1 MAGAH
6 GSWRLWS
13 QTSSVA
19 IFFLSSLVI
28 FCQVLCTWSCFISMA
43 LRVSCSLMGSLM
55 HHYFNIAQR
64 DKAVGFSSKEITS
77 SVLNRLV
84 LRIFSHTLTRPL
96 YLKCYLEEI
105 FYWVQLISIK
115 QRVISNTAYFHIQKK
130 PWRQGEAMSLLPTKK
145 PTEHYIFINVK
156 NRFGFF

>member
-1 MAGAH
+1 
-6 GSWRLWS
+6 
-13 QTSSVA
+13 
-19 IFFLSSLVI
+19 
-28 FCQVLCTWSCFISMA
+28 
-43 LRVSCSLMGSLM
+43 M

-130 PWRQGEAMSLLPTKK
+130 PWRQGEAMSLLPTKN
-145 PTEHYIFINVK
+145 PQNTIYS
-156 NRFGFF
+156 

>member
-1 MAGAH
+1 MARSH

-55 HHYFNIAQR
+55 HHYFNIAQC
-64 DKAVGFSSKEITS
+64 DKAVGFSSKEIIS

-84 LRIFSHTLTRPL
+84 LTIFSPTLTRPL
-96 YLKCYLEEI
+96 YLKSYLEEI

-115 QRVISNTAYFHIQKK
+115 QRVISNTAYLHIQKK
-130 PWRQGEAMSLLPTKK
+130 PLETGWSYEFASKK